1 MIYNVLNHGTTGGR
15 RLADIGFL
23 GPDVGVAHLVWPTD
37 DDIKAVVDSGAT
49 VVHNPGSNL
58 RLTSGIS
65 PLRVML
71 DMGAKVAI
79 GTDSISAGDEDDPF
93 EEIRLAGQLQRS
105 SGTWGLDSGR
115 IPSQSLLYGA
125 AHHGPVHGGFG
136 EDLGVIAA
144 GNRADLLVLDRRR
157 IFPPGKFD
165 YSDPLDV
172 IVDRARGTDVRSSI
186 IDGQVVMRDRK
197 MTTVDEDELA
207 ERCMEAATRTFVD
220 PPQWLLDLRPTVI
233 ELEPHVSEFFR
244 NWDRIPIDPRYV
256 YNTKDGPQVNESG
269 GQDPTISNTD

>member
-23 GPDVGVAHLVWPTD
+23 GPNVGVAHFVWPTD
-37 DDIKAVVDSGAT
+37 DDIKAVIDSGAT

-65 PLRVML
+65 PVRVML
-71 DMGAKVAI
+71 DAGAKVAI

-105 SGTWGLDSGR
+105 NATWGLDSGR
-115 IPSQSLLYGA
+115 VSSMSLLYGA
-125 AHHGPVHGGFG
+125 AHHGPVLGGFG
-136 EDLGVIAA
+136 EDLGVIAP
-144 GNRADLLVLDRRR
+144 GNRADVVILDRQR

-172 IVDRARGTDVRSSI
+172 IVDRARGSDVSTSI
-186 IDGQVVMRDRK
+186 IDGHVVMRDRN
-197 MTTVDEDELA
+197 MTTVDEDEIA
-207 ERCMEAATRTFVD
+207 ERCKESAARTFAD
-220 PPQWLLDLRPTVI
+220 PPKWLLDLRPIVS
-233 ELEPHVSEFFR
+233 ELEPYVADFFR
-244 NWDRIPIDPRYV
+244 KWDQIPIGPRYI
-256 YNTKDGPQVNESG
+256 YNTKNGPHIDQG
-269 GQDPTISNTD
+269 GD